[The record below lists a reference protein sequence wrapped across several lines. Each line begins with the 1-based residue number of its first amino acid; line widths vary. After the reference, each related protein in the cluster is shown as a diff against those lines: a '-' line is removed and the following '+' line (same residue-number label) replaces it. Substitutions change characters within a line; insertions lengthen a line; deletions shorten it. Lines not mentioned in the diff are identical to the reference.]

1 MNKDKL
7 RKQFLSKRK
16 NLSRNSLQEKSQAI
30 SQQFFKHFDLG
41 NIKKLHIFLPILRQN
56 EINTW
61 LIIDEIRQNHSHIT
75 PIISKSNFQTYSME
89 SYVLDTNTKIVEN
102 SWGIPEPTNAIK
114 CPDDTIDMIL
124 MPLLCFDKQG
134 FRVGYGKGFYD
145 RFLPKCRKDIIKIG
159 LSLFE
164 SVDKIDDVNENDVRM
179 DFCVKSDA
187 YYERN
192 NSQITDN

>member
-1 MNKDKL
+1 
-7 RKQFLSKRK
+7 
-16 NLSRNSLQEKSQAI
+16 
-30 SQQFFKHFDLG
+30 
-41 NIKKLHIFLPILRQN
+41 
-56 EINTW
+56 
-61 LIIDEIRQNHSHIT
+61 
-75 PIISKSNFQTYSME
+75 ME

-145 RFLPKCRKDIIKIG
+145 RFLQKCRKDIIKIG
-159 LSLFE
+159 LSLFD

-187 YYERN
+187 VWKLVLTPQN
-192 NSQITDN
+192 KF

>member
-61 LIIDEIRQNHSHIT
+61 LIIDEIRQNYSHIT

-145 RFLPKCRKDIIKIG
+145 RFLQKCRKDIIKIG
-159 LSLFE
+159 LSLFD

-187 YYERN
+187 VWKLVLTPQN
-192 NSQITDN
+192 KF